1 MEISRVA
8 DTLIENLRQEMGWGE
23 EKAKRGQGK
32 WSSSQATDQALD
44 LLPPLFQSEPVDC
57 MRAVSLFLQS

>member
-1 MEISRVA
+1 
-8 DTLIENLRQEMGWGE
+8 MGWGE

-32 WSSSQATDQALD
+32 WASSQATDQALD

-57 MRAVSLFLQS
+57 MRAVSLFVQS